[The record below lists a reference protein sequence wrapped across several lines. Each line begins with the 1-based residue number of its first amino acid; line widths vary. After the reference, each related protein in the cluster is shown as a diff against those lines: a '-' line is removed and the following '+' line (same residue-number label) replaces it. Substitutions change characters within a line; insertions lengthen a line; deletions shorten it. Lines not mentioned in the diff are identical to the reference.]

1 MRWQGVKLCL
11 IQAPVRLNFSL
22 WRPNPEIHH
31 YWWFVRKGMF
41 FIFTKNS
48 WFSCLLLVKWRK
60 FWDKLIKQINK
71 GMIKKYFPHPPPW
84 NVWSDLTAFSNHIML
99 KSRKKKFFFFY
110 FSVFLYKLYS
120 SVLSNKTAISYL
132 NSLTGWHPPRA
143 RWVFF
148 ILWTLFGPTMLIQNF
163 SCTCIHCSV
172 SIVCFVQSVFCYKL

>member
-1 MRWQGVKLCL
+1 
-11 IQAPVRLNFSL
+11 
-22 WRPNPEIHH
+22 
-31 YWWFVRKGMF
+31 MF
-41 FIFTKNS
+41 FVFIKNS

-132 NSLTGWHPPRA
+132 NSLTGWHPPCA

-148 ILWTLFGPTMLIQNF
+148 SILLQTLNSTLYFVLLWTEDVRRTVETCFFILKVSLIFLSSLHICFYPYLLPKNLKLL
-163 SCTCIHCSV
+163 TKSV
-172 SIVCFVQSVFCYKL
+172 TDIP